1 MVFWIVITIFM
12 LIALA
17 IATIPYWRKLDTG
30 ALDSNELNI
39 LLFKTRLTEL
49 DLDLSNDVLDQEQ
62 YDLAVSELKLQLLS
76 DVPEDQERTGSGSKT
91 WSKQTIIATF
101 LLLPALSIGLY
112 IKLGNKDVATGNIEV
127 TSHQQN
133 PDIKKMIAGIEKR
146 LESEPG
152 NVRGWTMLGRTYAAI
167 NQYDKAL
174 IAYEK
179 AYKLAPED
187 ADILTGLAESL
198 AIVQNNQLQGR
209 PLKLI
214 EKALKINNKHPRA
227 LWLAGHA
234 QMQLGNNKK
243 AVVYWQTLLASLP
256 PDHES
261 AQKIRQFISELGGEA
276 ASSGHPASK
285 DNKPGQDNIGIRI
298 KVRLAKNLEDVAPK
312 NATLFIFAR
321 AAKGPRMPLAG
332 KKLRVSDLPTEIVLN
347 DDNAMIP
354 GKTIS
359 SVNQIIIGARIS
371 RSGGPISKP
380 GDLEG
385 YSPVISSAHPE
396 TLEVVINQIAQ

>member
-133 PDIKKMIAGIEKR
+133 PEI
-146 LESEPG
+146 
-152 NVRGWTMLGRTYAAI
+152 GR
-167 NQYDKAL
+167 
-174 IAYEK
+174 
-179 AYKLAPED
+179 
-187 ADILTGLAESL
+187 
-198 AIVQNNQLQGR
+198 
-209 PLKLI
+209 
-214 EKALKINNKHPRA
+214 
-227 LWLAGHA
+227 
-234 QMQLGNNKK
+234 
-243 AVVYWQTLLASLP
+243 ASCR
-256 PDHES
+256 E
-261 AQKIRQFISELGGEA
+261 
-276 ASSGHPASK
+276 
-285 DNKPGQDNIGIRI
+285 
-298 KVRLAKNLEDVAPK
+298 
-312 NATLFIFAR
+312 
-321 AAKGPRMPLAG
+321 
-332 KKLRVSDLPTEIVLN
+332 RV
-347 DDNAMIP
+347 
-354 GKTIS
+354 
-359 SVNQIIIGARIS
+359 
-371 RSGGPISKP
+371 
-380 GDLEG
+380 
-385 YSPVISSAHPE
+385 
-396 TLEVVINQIAQ
+396 

>member
-1 MVFWIVITIFM
+1 MVFWIIVTILM

-17 IATIPYWRKLDTG
+17 IATIPYWRKLDTA
-30 ALDSNELNI
+30 ALDSSELNI
-39 LLFKTRLTEL
+39 ILYKRRLAELEL
-49 DLDLSNDVLDQEQ
+49 DLINDVLDQEQ
-62 YDLAVSELKLQLLS
+62 YDASVSELKLQLLS
-76 DVPEDQERTGSGSKT
+76 DIPEGQEKTSSSSKT
-91 WSKQTIIATF
+91 WSKQTILATF
-101 LLLPALSIGLY
+101 LLIPALSISLY
-112 IKLGNKDVATGNIEV
+112 ILLGNKDIATGNVEV
-127 TSHQQN
+127 TGHQQS
-133 PDIKKMIAGIEKR
+133 PDIKKMIAGIQKR
-146 LESEPG
+146 LEAEPG

-167 NQYDKAL
+167 NQFDKAVA
-174 IAYEK
+174 AYEK
-179 AYKLAPED
+179 AYKLAPAD

-198 AIVQNNQLQGR
+198 AIVQDNKLQGR
-209 PLKLI
+209 PFKLI
-214 EKALKINNKHPRA
+214 EKALKINKKHPRA

-243 AVVYWQTLLASLP
+243 AVAYWQTLLTSLP

-261 AQKIRQFISELGGEA
+261 AQKVRQFISELGGEA
-276 ASSGHPASK
+276 GSSVVPASK
-285 DNKPGQDNIGIRI
+285 DKKPGQDKNGIRV
-298 KVRLAKNLEDVAPK
+298 KVRLAKNLKNVAPQ

-347 DDNAMIP
+347 DDSAMIP

-359 SVNQIIIGARIS
+359 SVNQIIVGARIS

-385 YSPVISSAHPE
+385 FSPVISSAHPE